1 MVKPWLEK
9 MFRDIE
15 LIVIQQQFTTSLR
28 DFILLCDITWKD
40 KFNAPDKALE
50 NLTSLKEQIR
60 YIDDIILIRSDLK
73 RKRSLCFIKGIHD
86 PAYTEIFSYTTKE
99 FLCFIEYPVFIR
111 EAYGVVDLVGLPK
124 DMDRLKKF
132 MKEFGSDF
140 EIVAVKNYWTR
151 DRGILSVLTDKQIT
165 VLKQAYDRGFFDFPR
180 KKSARDISKK
190 IGIAHTTFLTH
201 IRKSQN
207 RIFSALFED

>member
-1 MVKPWLEK
+1 
-9 MFRDIE
+9 MFQDIE
-15 LIVIQQQFTTSLR
+15 LIVIQQQFTTSPK
-28 DFILLCDITWKD
+28 DFILLCDITWKE
-40 KFNAPDKALE
+40 KLEPPGKALA
-50 NLTSLKEQIR
+50 NLTNLKDQIK
-60 YIDDIILIRSDLK
+60 YIDDIVLIQSDLK

-86 PAYTEIFSYTTKE
+86 PAYTELFSYTTKE
-99 FLCFIEYPVFIR
+99 FLCFIEYPLLIR
-111 EAYGVVDLVGLPK
+111 EVFGVVNLVGLPR
-124 DMDRLKKF
+124 DVDRLIEF

-140 EIVAVKNYWTR
+140 EVVAVKNYWAR

-180 KKSARDISKK
+180 KKPARDISKK